1 MGAVLGSQEKREVA
15 FDRARLCRLL
25 WDVGELL
32 TFRDSNI
39 IIRFDSVTHPHH
51 NMSQICG
58 TYYTL
63 SSHTS
68 LPDYYLSEPRSSK
81 TGHQGTVKG
90 LDSTLATKC
99 TVQGFPM
106 CSHSITNSPR
116 SNSLSGDFEV
126 DLPSSQIRAVRAYE
140 GSDEERVKLVQRMV
154 GTWVRCADDAIQR
167 SMQCRSILKV
177 TQ

>member
-1 MGAVLGSQEKREVA
+1 MGPDFIQY
-15 FDRARLCRLL
+15 C
-25 WDVGELL
+25 WDIGELL
-32 TFRDSNI
+32 TFRESNI
-39 IIRFDSVTHPHH
+39 IIRFDSSATSAPQHVTNLRDILHRVFP
-51 NMSQICG
+51 
-58 TYYTL
+58 YK
-63 SSHTS
+63 SSS
-68 LPDYYLSEPRSSK
+68 DYYLSEPRSSK

-99 TVQGFPM
+99 TVQGFPV

-154 GTWVRCADDAIQR
+154 GIWVRCADDAIQR
-167 SMQCRSILKV
+167 SMQC
-177 TQ
+177 